1 MIYTNIQT
9 ITDEEKA
16 DILPKSPSVLRRQ
29 LEHKIIMEEKEQENT
44 WKSCCGLSAH
54 SAPVQY
60 FTTIFI
66 ISGIMAFCIYKLCI
80 NLTCESQT
88 AYMGLLTLLLG
99 ILAPS
104 PVFKKKS

>member
-1 MIYTNIQT
+1 MN
-9 ITDEEKA
+9 TDCNTGFEEKT

-29 LEHKIIMEEKEQENT
+29 LEHKVVMEEKEQENT
-44 WKSCCGLSAH
+44 WKSCCYDLNKNA
-54 SAPVQY
+54 VMY

-66 ISGIMAFCIYKLCI
+66 ITGIMAFCIYKLSI

-88 AYMGLLTLLLG
+88 VYMGLLTLLLG

-104 PVFKKKS
+104 PVFKKK

>member
-1 MIYTNIQT
+1 MNT
-9 ITDEEKA
+9 EEKT
-16 DILPKSPSVLRRQ
+16 DILPKSPSIMRRQ
-29 LEHKIIMEEKEQENT
+29 LEHKIEIENKEIENT
-44 WKSCCGLSAH
+44 WKSCCYDLNKNA
-54 SAPVQY
+54 VMY

-66 ISGIMAFCIYKLCI
+66 ITGMMAFFIYKLSI

-88 AYMGLLTLLLG
+88 AYIGLLTLLLG